1 MQFVKEGIQMR
12 LFLTLFMIQAI
23 ILLGACQRQE
33 KREAL
38 DKQDGRQHV
47 VRVSDSTKKK
57 TNQARSS
64 TDVAQDLVK
73 VTEHVADV
81 NDATAIVIGRYAV
94 VGIDVKDDLDRSKV
108 ENIKYS
114 VAKALKNDPEGANA
128 VVVAD
133 PDTVSRLKEMG
144 KEIQAGHPVSGIM
157 DELAAIVG
165 RVMPEMPRNEIDRR
179 ETDPTNEPNDQ
190 LKQNDQK
197 QLDEHQND
205 QSNHHMNQ
213 KK

>member
-1 MQFVKEGIQMR
+1 MR
-12 LFLTLFMIQAI
+12 LFLTLFMIQTI
-23 ILLGACQRQE
+23 ILLGACQQQE
-33 KREAL
+33 KPEAV
-38 DKQDGRQHV
+38 DEQGGRQHL
-47 VRVSDSTKKK
+47 VRVSDSSKKK
-57 TNQARSS
+57 TNQARPS
-64 TDVAQDLVK
+64 TDVAQHLVN

-108 ENIKYS
+108 ETIKYS
-114 VAKALKNDPEGANA
+114 VAKALRNDPEGANA

-144 KEIQAGHPVSGIM
+144 KEIQAGRPVSGIM

-165 RVMPEMPRNEIDRR
+165 RVMPEMPRNEIDRN
-179 ETDPTNEPNDQ
+179 EKDPTNDPNNQ
-190 LKQNDQK
+190 LKEQDQK
-197 QLDEHQND
+197 QLEKNQND

-213 KK
+213 KN

>member
-1 MQFVKEGIQMR
+1 MR
-12 LFLTLFMIQAI
+12 LFLTLFMIQTI
-23 ILLGACQRQE
+23 ILLGACQQQE
-33 KREAL
+33 KPEAL
-38 DKQDGRQHV
+38 DKQDGRQHL
-47 VRVSDSTKKK
+47 VRVSDSSKKE
-57 TNQARSS
+57 TNQARPS
-64 TDVAQDLVK
+64 TDVAQHLVN

-108 ENIKYS
+108 ETIKYS
-114 VAKALKNDPEGANA
+114 VAKALRNDPEGANA

-144 KEIQAGHPVSGIM
+144 KEIQAGRPVSGIM

-165 RVMPEMPRNEIDRR
+165 RVMPEMPRNELERN
-179 ETDPTNEPNDQ
+179 EKDPTNDPNNQ
-190 LKQNDQK
+190 LKEHDQK
-197 QLDEHQND
+197 QLEKNQND

>member
-1 MQFVKEGIQMR
+1 MR
-12 LFLTLFMIQAI
+12 LFLTLFMIQTI
-23 ILLGACQRQE
+23 ILLGACQQQE
-33 KREAL
+33 KPEAL
-38 DKQDGRQHV
+38 DKQDGRQHL
-47 VRVSDSTKKK
+47 VRVSDSSKKK
-57 TNQARSS
+57 TDQARPS
-64 TDVAQDLVK
+64 TDVAQHLVN

-108 ENIKYS
+108 ETIKYS
-114 VAKALKNDPEGANA
+114 VAKALRNDPEGANA

-144 KEIQAGHPVSGIM
+144 KEIQAGRPVSGIM

-165 RVMPEMPRNEIDRR
+165 RVMPEMPRNEIDRN
-179 ETDPTNEPNDQ
+179 EKDPTNDPNNQ
-190 LKQNDQK
+190 LKERDQK
-197 QLDEHQND
+197 QLEKNQND

-213 KK
+213 KN

>member
-1 MQFVKEGIQMR
+1 MR
-12 LFLTLFMIQAI
+12 LFLTLFMIQTI
-23 ILLGACQRQE
+23 ILLGACQQQE
-33 KREAL
+33 KPEAL
-38 DKQDGRQHV
+38 DKQDGRQHL
-47 VRVSDSTKKK
+47 VRVSDSSKKK
-57 TNQARSS
+57 TNQARPS
-64 TDVAQDLVK
+64 TDVAQHLVN

-108 ENIKYS
+108 ETIKYS
-114 VAKALKNDPEGANA
+114 VAKALRNDSEGANA

-144 KEIQAGHPVSGIM
+144 KEIQAGRPVSGIM

-165 RVMPEMPRNEIDRR
+165 RVMPEMPKNEIDRN
-179 ETDPTNEPNDQ
+179 EKDPTNDPNNQ
-190 LKQNDQK
+190 LKERDQK
-197 QLDEHQND
+197 QLEKNQND

>member
-1 MQFVKEGIQMR
+1 MR
-12 LFLTLFMIQAI
+12 LFLTLFMIQTI
-23 ILLGACQRQE
+23 ILLGACQQQE
-33 KREAL
+33 KPEAL
-38 DKQDGRQHV
+38 DKQNGRQHL
-47 VRVSDSTKKK
+47 VRVSDSSKKK
-57 TNQARSS
+57 TTQARPS
-64 TDVAQDLVK
+64 TDVAQHLVN

-108 ENIKYS
+108 ETIKYS
-114 VAKALKNDPEGANA
+114 VAKALRNDPEGANA

-144 KEIQAGHPVSGIM
+144 KEIQAGRPVSGIM

-165 RVMPEMPRNEIDRR
+165 RVMPEMPRNEIERN
-179 ETDPTNEPNDQ
+179 EKDPTNDPNNQ
-190 LKQNDQK
+190 LKEHDQK
-197 QLDEHQND
+197 QLEKNQND

>member
-1 MQFVKEGIQMR
+1 MR
-12 LFLTLFMIQAI
+12 LFLTLFMIQTI
-23 ILLGACQRQE
+23 ILLGACQQQE
-33 KREAL
+33 KPEAL
-38 DKQDGRQHV
+38 NKQDGRQHL
-47 VRVSDSTKKK
+47 VRVSDSSKKK
-57 TNQARSS
+57 TNQARPS
-64 TDVAQDLVK
+64 TDVAQHLVN

-108 ENIKYS
+108 ETIKYS
-114 VAKALKNDPEGANA
+114 VAKALRNDPEGANA

-144 KEIQAGHPVSGIM
+144 KEIQAGRPVSGIM

-165 RVMPEMPRNEIDRR
+165 RVMPEMPKNEIDRN
-179 ETDPTNEPNDQ
+179 ENDPTNDPNNQ
-190 LKQNDQK
+190 RKEQDQK
-197 QLDEHQND
+197 QLEKNQND

>member
-1 MQFVKEGIQMR
+1 MR
-12 LFLTLFMIQAI
+12 LFLTLFMIQTI
-23 ILLGACQRQE
+23 ILLGACQQQE
-33 KREAL
+33 KPEAL
-38 DKQDGRQHV
+38 DKQDGRQHL
-47 VRVSDSTKKK
+47 VRVSDSSKKK
-57 TNQARSS
+57 TNQARPS
-64 TDVAQDLVK
+64 TDVAQHLVN

-108 ENIKYS
+108 ETIKYS
-114 VAKALKNDPEGANA
+114 VAKALRNDPEGANA

-144 KEIQAGHPVSGIM
+144 KEIQAGRPVSGIM

-165 RVMPEMPRNEIDRR
+165 RVMPEMPRNEIERN
-179 ETDPTNEPNDQ
+179 EKDPTNDQNNQ
-190 LKQNDQK
+190 LKEHDQK
-197 QLDEHQND
+197 QLEKNQND

-213 KK
+213 KN

>member
-1 MQFVKEGIQMR
+1 MR
-12 LFLTLFMIQAI
+12 LFFTLFMIQTI
-23 ILLGACQRQE
+23 ILLGACQQQE
-33 KREAL
+33 KPEAK
-38 DKQDGRQHV
+38 DRQDGRQHL
-47 VRVSDSTKKK
+47 VRVSDSTKKN
-57 TNQARSS
+57 TDQARPS
-64 TDVAQDLVK
+64 TDVAQHLVN

-108 ENIKYS
+108 ETIKYS

-133 PDTVSRLKEMG
+133 PDTVSRLKQMG
-144 KEIQAGHPVSGIM
+144 KEIQAGRPVSGIM

-165 RVMPEMPRNEIDRR
+165 RVMPEMPQNEIDRN
-179 ETDPTNEPNDQ
+179 EKDPTQDPNDQ

-197 QLDEHQND
+197 KLDENQND
-205 QSNHHMNQ
+205 QSNRHMNQ

>member
-1 MQFVKEGIQMR
+1 MR
-12 LFLTLFMIQAI
+12 LFMTLFMIQAI
-23 ILLGACQRQE
+23 ILLGACQQQE
-33 KREAL
+33 KPEAL

-64 TDVAQDLVK
+64 TDVAQHLVK
-73 VTEHVADV
+73 VTENVADV

-108 ENIKYS
+108 ETIKYS

-144 KEIQAGHPVSGIM
+144 KEIQAGRPVSGIM

-165 RVMPEMPRNEIDRR
+165 RVMPEMPRNEIDRH
-179 ETDPTNEPNDQ
+179 EKDPTNEPNDQ

-197 QLDEHQND
+197 QLDKHQND

>member
-1 MQFVKEGIQMR
+1 MR
-12 LFLTLFMIQAI
+12 LFLTLFMIQTI
-23 ILLGACQRQE
+23 ILLGACQQQE
-33 KREAL
+33 KPEAL
-38 DKQDGRQHV
+38 DKQDGRQHL
-47 VRVSDSTKKK
+47 VRVSDSSKKK
-57 TNQARSS
+57 TDQARPS
-64 TDVAQDLVK
+64 TDVAEHLVN

-108 ENIKYS
+108 ETIKYS
-114 VAKALKNDPEGANA
+114 VAKALRNDPEGANA

-144 KEIQAGHPVSGIM
+144 KEIQAGRPVSGIM

-165 RVMPEMPRNEIDRR
+165 RVMPEMPKNEIDRN
-179 ETDPTNEPNDQ
+179 EKDPTNDPNNQ
-190 LKQNDQK
+190 LKERDQK
-197 QLDEHQND
+197 QLEKNQNN

-213 KK
+213 KN

>member
-1 MQFVKEGIQMR
+1 MR

-23 ILLGACQRQE
+23 ILLGACQQQE

-64 TDVAQDLVK
+64 TEVAQHLVK
-73 VTEHVADV
+73 VTEHIADV
-81 NDATAIVIGRYAV
+81 NDATAVVIGRYAV

-108 ENIKYS
+108 ETIKYS

-133 PDTVSRLKEMG
+133 PDTVSRLKKMG
-144 KEIQAGHPVSGIM
+144 KEIQAGRPVSGIM

-165 RVMPEMPRNEIDRR
+165 RVMPEMPKNEIDRR
-179 ETDPTNEPNDQ
+179 ETDPTNESNDQ

-197 QLDEHQND
+197 QLNEHQND

>member
-1 MQFVKEGIQMR
+1 MR
-12 LFLTLFMIQAI
+12 LFLTLFMVQAI
-23 ILLGACQRQE
+23 MLLGACQQQE
-33 KREAL
+33 KSEAL

-64 TDVAQDLVK
+64 TDVAQHLVK

-81 NDATAIVIGRYAV
+81 NDATAVVIGRYAV

-108 ENIKYS
+108 ETIKYS

-144 KEIQAGHPVSGIM
+144 KEIQAGRPVSGIM

-165 RVMPEMPRNEIDRR
+165 RVMPELPRNEIDRR

-197 QLDEHQND
+197 SLDEHQND
-205 QSNHHMNQ
+205 HTNQ
-213 KK
+213 KKNQKK

>member
-1 MQFVKEGIQMR
+1 MR
-12 LFLTLFMIQAI
+12 LFLTLFMIQTI
-23 ILLGACQRQE
+23 ILLGACQQQE
-33 KREAL
+33 KPEAIN
-38 DKQDGRQHV
+38 KQNGRQHL
-47 VRVSDSTKKK
+47 VRVSDSSKQK
-57 TNQARSS
+57 TNQARPS
-64 TDVAQDLVK
+64 TDVAQHLVN

-108 ENIKYS
+108 ETIKYS
-114 VAKALKNDPEGANA
+114 VAKALRNDPEGANA

-144 KEIQAGHPVSGIM
+144 KEIQAGRPVSGIM

-165 RVMPEMPRNEIDRR
+165 RVMPEMPKNEIDRN
-179 ETDPTNEPNDQ
+179 EKDPTNDPNNQ
-190 LKQNDQK
+190 LKEHDQK
-197 QLDEHQND
+197 QLEKNQND

>member
-1 MQFVKEGIQMR
+1 MR
-12 LFLTLFMIQAI
+12 LFLTLFMIQTI
-23 ILLGACQRQE
+23 ILLGACQQQE
-33 KREAL
+33 KPEAL
-38 DKQDGRQHV
+38 NKQDGRQHL
-47 VRVSDSTKKK
+47 VRVSDSSKKK
-57 TNQARSS
+57 TNQARPS
-64 TDVAQDLVK
+64 TDVAQHLVN

-108 ENIKYS
+108 ETIKYS
-114 VAKALKNDPEGANA
+114 VAKALRNDPEGANA

-144 KEIQAGHPVSGIM
+144 KEIQAGRPVSGIM

-165 RVMPEMPRNEIDRR
+165 RVMPEMPKNEIDRN
-179 ETDPTNEPNDQ
+179 EKDPTNDPNNQ
-190 LKQNDQK
+190 LKEQDQK
-197 QLDEHQND
+197 QLEKKQND

>member
-1 MQFVKEGIQMR
+1 MR
-12 LFLTLFMIQAI
+12 LFLTLFMIQTI
-23 ILLGACQRQE
+23 ILLGACQQQE
-33 KREAL
+33 KPEAL
-38 DKQDGRQHV
+38 DKQDGRQHL
-47 VRVSDSTKKK
+47 VRVSDSSKKE
-57 TNQARSS
+57 TNQARPS
-64 TDVAQDLVK
+64 TDVAQHLVN

-108 ENIKYS
+108 ETIKYS
-114 VAKALKNDPEGANA
+114 VAKALRNDPEGANA

-144 KEIQAGHPVSGIM
+144 KEIQAGRPVSGIM

-165 RVMPEMPRNEIDRR
+165 RVMPEMPRNEIDRN
-179 ETDPTNEPNDQ
+179 EKDPTNDPNNQ
-190 LKQNDQK
+190 LKEHDQK
-197 QLDEHQND
+197 QLEKNQND

>member
-1 MQFVKEGIQMR
+1 MR
-12 LFLTLFMIQAI
+12 LFVTLFMIHTI
-23 ILLGACQRQE
+23 FLLGACQQQE
-33 KREAL
+33 KPEAL
-38 DKQDGRQHV
+38 DKQDGRQHL
-47 VRVSDSTKKK
+47 VRVSDSTKKN
-57 TNQARSS
+57 TNQARPS
-64 TDVAQDLVK
+64 TDVAQHLVN

-108 ENIKYS
+108 ETIKYS

-144 KEIQAGHPVSGIM
+144 KEIQAGRPVSGIM

-165 RVMPEMPRNEIDRR
+165 RVMPEMPRNEIDRS
-179 ETDPTNEPNDQ
+179 ETDPTNDPNDQ

-197 QLDEHQND
+197 QLDKNQND

>member
-1 MQFVKEGIQMR
+1 MR
-12 LFLTLFMIQAI
+12 LFLTLFMIQSI
-23 ILLGACQRQE
+23 ILLGACQQQE
-33 KREAL
+33 KPEAL
-38 DKQDGRQHV
+38 DKQDGRQHL
-47 VRVSDSTKKK
+47 VRVSDSSKKE
-57 TNQARSS
+57 TNQARPS
-64 TDVAQDLVK
+64 TDVAQHLVN

-108 ENIKYS
+108 ETIKYS
-114 VAKALKNDPEGANA
+114 VAKALRNDPEGANA

-144 KEIQAGHPVSGIM
+144 KEIQAGRPVSGIM

-165 RVMPEMPRNEIDRR
+165 RVMPEMPRNEIDRN
-179 ETDPTNEPNDQ
+179 EKDPTNDPNNQ
-190 LKQNDQK
+190 LKEQDQK
-197 QLDEHQND
+197 QLEKNQND

-213 KK
+213 KN

>member
-1 MQFVKEGIQMR
+1 MR
-12 LFLTLFMIQAI
+12 IFLTLFMIQTI
-23 ILLGACQRQE
+23 ILLGACQQQE
-33 KREAL
+33 KPEAL
-38 DKQDGRQHV
+38 DKQDGRQHLV
-47 VRVSDSTKKK
+47 KVSDSSKKK
-57 TNQARSS
+57 ANQARPS
-64 TDVAQDLVK
+64 TDVAQHLVN

-108 ENIKYS
+108 ETIKYS
-114 VAKALKNDPEGANA
+114 VAKALRNDPEGANA

-144 KEIQAGHPVSGIM
+144 KEIQAGRPVSGIM

-165 RVMPEMPRNEIDRR
+165 RVMPEMPRNEIDRN
-179 ETDPTNEPNDQ
+179 EKDPTNDPNNQ
-190 LKQNDQK
+190 LKEQDQK
-197 QLDEHQND
+197 QLEKNQND

>member
-1 MQFVKEGIQMR
+1 MR
-12 LFLTLFMIQAI
+12 LFLTLFMIQTI
-23 ILLGACQRQE
+23 ILLGACQQQE
-33 KREAL
+33 KPEAL
-38 DKQDGRQHV
+38 NKQDGRQHL
-47 VRVSDSTKKK
+47 VRVSDSSKKK
-57 TNQARSS
+57 TNQARPS
-64 TDVAQDLVK
+64 TDVAQHLVN

-108 ENIKYS
+108 ETIKYS
-114 VAKALKNDPEGANA
+114 VAKALRNDPEGANA

-144 KEIQAGHPVSGIM
+144 KEIQAGRPVSGIM

-165 RVMPEMPRNEIDRR
+165 RVMPEMPKNEIDRN
-179 ETDPTNEPNDQ
+179 EKDPTNDQNNQ
-190 LKQNDQK
+190 LKEQDQK
-197 QLDEHQND
+197 QLEKNQND

>member
-1 MQFVKEGIQMR
+1 MR
-12 LFLTLFMIQAI
+12 LFLTLFMIQTI
-23 ILLGACQRQE
+23 ILLGACQQQE
-33 KREAL
+33 KPEAL
-38 DKQDGRQHV
+38 DKQDGRQHL
-47 VRVSDSTKKK
+47 VRVSDSSKKK
-57 TNQARSS
+57 TNQARPS
-64 TDVAQDLVK
+64 TDVAEHLVN

-108 ENIKYS
+108 ETIKYS
-114 VAKALKNDPEGANA
+114 VAKALRNDPEGANA

-144 KEIQAGHPVSGIM
+144 KEIQAGRPVSGIM

-165 RVMPEMPRNEIDRR
+165 RVMPEMPKNEIERNEK
-179 ETDPTNEPNDQ
+179 DPTNDPNNQ
-190 LKQNDQK
+190 LKEQDQK
-197 QLDEHQND
+197 QLEKNQND

-213 KK
+213 KN

>member
-1 MQFVKEGIQMR
+1 MR
-12 LFLTLFMIQAI
+12 LFLTLFMIQTI
-23 ILLGACQRQE
+23 ILLGACQQQ
-33 KREAL
+33 KKPEAL
-38 DKQDGRQHV
+38 DKQDGRQHL
-47 VRVSDSTKKK
+47 VRVSDSSKKK
-57 TNQARSS
+57 TNQARPS
-64 TDVAQDLVK
+64 TDVAQHLVN

-108 ENIKYS
+108 ETIKYS
-114 VAKALKNDPEGANA
+114 VAKALRNDPEGANA

-144 KEIQAGHPVSGIM
+144 KEIQAGRPVSGIM

-165 RVMPEMPRNEIDRR
+165 RVMPEMPRNEIERN
-179 ETDPTNEPNDQ
+179 EKDPTNDPNNQ
-190 LKQNDQK
+190 LKEQDQK
-197 QLDEHQND
+197 QLEKNQND

>member
-1 MQFVKEGIQMR
+1 MR
-12 LFLTLFMIQAI
+12 LFLTLFMIQTI
-23 ILLGACQRQE
+23 ILLGACQQQE
-33 KREAL
+33 KPEAL
-38 DKQDGRQHV
+38 DKQDGRQHL
-47 VRVSDSTKKK
+47 VRVSDSSKKK
-57 TNQARSS
+57 TNQARPS
-64 TDVAQDLVK
+64 TDVAQHLVN

-108 ENIKYS
+108 ETIKYS
-114 VAKALKNDPEGANA
+114 VAKALRNDPEGANA

-144 KEIQAGHPVSGIM
+144 KEIQAGRPVSGIM

-165 RVMPEMPRNEIDRR
+165 RVMPEMPRNEIERN
-179 ETDPTNEPNDQ
+179 EKDPTNDPNNQ
-190 LKQNDQK
+190 LKEHDQK
-197 QLDEHQND
+197 QLEKNQND

-213 KK
+213 KN

>member
-1 MQFVKEGIQMR
+1 MR
-12 LFLTLFMIQAI
+12 LFLTLFMIHTI
-23 ILLGACQRQE
+23 ILLGACQQQE
-33 KREAL
+33 KPEAL
-38 DKQDGRQHV
+38 DKQDGRQHL
-47 VRVSDSTKKK
+47 VRVSDSSKKK
-57 TNQARSS
+57 TNQARPS
-64 TDVAQDLVK
+64 TDVAEHLVN

-108 ENIKYS
+108 ETIKYS
-114 VAKALKNDPEGANA
+114 VAKALRNDPEGANA

-144 KEIQAGHPVSGIM
+144 KEIQAGRPVSGIM

-165 RVMPEMPRNEIDRR
+165 RVMPEMPRNEIDRN
-179 ETDPTNEPNDQ
+179 EKDPTNDPNNQ
-190 LKQNDQK
+190 LKEQDQK
-197 QLDEHQND
+197 QLEKNQND

-213 KK
+213 KN

>member
-1 MQFVKEGIQMR
+1 MR
-12 LFLTLFMIQAI
+12 LFLTLFMIQTI
-23 ILLGACQRQE
+23 ILLGACQQQE
-33 KREAL
+33 KPEAL
-38 DKQDGRQHV
+38 DKQDGRQHL
-47 VRVSDSTKKK
+47 VRVSDSSKKK
-57 TNQARSS
+57 TNQARPS
-64 TDVAQDLVK
+64 TDVAQHLVN

-108 ENIKYS
+108 ETIKYS
-114 VAKALKNDPEGANA
+114 VAKALRNDPEGANA

-144 KEIQAGHPVSGIM
+144 KEIQAGRPVSGIM

-165 RVMPEMPRNEIDRR
+165 RVMPEMPKNEIDRN
-179 ETDPTNEPNDQ
+179 EKDPTNDPNNQ
-190 LKQNDQK
+190 LKERDRK
-197 QLDEHQND
+197 QLEKNQND

>member
-1 MQFVKEGIQMR
+1 MR
-12 LFLTLFMIQAI
+12 LFLTLFMIQTI
-23 ILLGACQRQE
+23 ILLGACEQQE
-33 KREAL
+33 KPEAM
-38 DKQDGRQHV
+38 DKQDGRQHL
-47 VRVSDSTKKK
+47 VRVSDSSKKK
-57 TNQARSS
+57 TNQARPS
-64 TDVAQDLVK
+64 TDVAQHLVN

-108 ENIKYS
+108 ETIKYS
-114 VAKALKNDPEGANA
+114 VAKALRNDPEGANA

-144 KEIQAGHPVSGIM
+144 KEIQAGRPVSGIM

-165 RVMPEMPRNEIDRR
+165 RVMPEMPRNEIERN
-179 ETDPTNEPNDQ
+179 EKDPTNDPNNQ
-190 LKQNDQK
+190 LKEHDQK
-197 QLDEHQND
+197 QLEKNQND

>member
-1 MQFVKEGIQMR
+1 MR
-12 LFLTLFMIQAI
+12 LFLTLFMIQTI
-23 ILLGACQRQE
+23 ILLGACQQQE
-33 KREAL
+33 KPEAL
-38 DKQDGRQHV
+38 DKQDGRQHL
-47 VRVSDSTKKK
+47 VRVSDSSKKE
-57 TNQARSS
+57 TNQARPS
-64 TDVAQDLVK
+64 TDVAQHLVN

-108 ENIKYS
+108 ETIKYS
-114 VAKALKNDPEGANA
+114 VAKALRNDPEGANA

-144 KEIQAGHPVSGIM
+144 KEIQAGRPVSGIM

-165 RVMPEMPRNEIDRR
+165 RVMPEMPRNEIDRN
-179 ETDPTNEPNDQ
+179 EKDPTNDPNNQ
-190 LKQNDQK
+190 LKERDQK
-197 QLDEHQND
+197 QLEKNQND

>member
-1 MQFVKEGIQMR
+1 MR
-12 LFLTLFMIQAI
+12 LFLTLFMIQTI
-23 ILLGACQRQE
+23 ILLSACQQQE
-33 KREAL
+33 KPEAL
-38 DKQDGRQHV
+38 DEQDGRQHL
-47 VRVSDSTKKK
+47 VRVSDSSKKK
-57 TNQARSS
+57 TNQARPS
-64 TDVAQDLVK
+64 TDVAQHLVN

-108 ENIKYS
+108 ETIKYS
-114 VAKALKNDPEGANA
+114 VAKALRNDPEGANA

-144 KEIQAGHPVSGIM
+144 KEIQAGRPVSGIM

-165 RVMPEMPRNEIDRR
+165 RVMPEMPRNEIDRN
-179 ETDPTNEPNDQ
+179 EKDPTNDPNNQ
-190 LKQNDQK
+190 LKEHDQK
-197 QLDEHQND
+197 QLEKNQND

>member
-1 MQFVKEGIQMR
+1 MR
-12 LFLTLFMIQAI
+12 LFLTLFMIQTI
-23 ILLGACQRQE
+23 ILLGACQQQE
-33 KREAL
+33 KPEAL
-38 DKQDGRQHV
+38 DKQDGRQHL
-47 VRVSDSTKKK
+47 VRVSDSSKKK
-57 TNQARSS
+57 TDQARPS
-64 TDVAQDLVK
+64 TDVAQHLVN

-108 ENIKYS
+108 ETIKYS
-114 VAKALKNDPEGANA
+114 VAKALRNDSEGANA

-144 KEIQAGHPVSGIM
+144 KEIQAGRPVSGIM

-165 RVMPEMPRNEIDRR
+165 RVMPEMPKNEIDRN
-179 ETDPTNEPNDQ
+179 EKDPTNDPNNQ
-190 LKQNDQK
+190 LKERDQK
-197 QLDEHQND
+197 QLEKNQND

>member
-1 MQFVKEGIQMR
+1 MR
-12 LFLTLFMIQAI
+12 LFLTLFMIQTI
-23 ILLGACQRQE
+23 ILLGACQQQE
-33 KREAL
+33 KPEAL
-38 DKQDGRQHV
+38 NKQDGRQHL
-47 VRVSDSTKKK
+47 VRVSDSSKKE
-57 TNQARSS
+57 TNQARPS
-64 TDVAQDLVK
+64 TDVAQHLVN

-108 ENIKYS
+108 ETIKYS
-114 VAKALKNDPEGANA
+114 VAKALRNDPEGANA

-144 KEIQAGHPVSGIM
+144 KEIQAGRPVSGIM

-165 RVMPEMPRNEIDRR
+165 RVMPEMPRNEIDRN
-179 ETDPTNEPNDQ
+179 EKDPTNDPNNQ
-190 LKQNDQK
+190 LKEQDQK
-197 QLDEHQND
+197 QLEKNQND

-213 KK
+213 KN

>member
-1 MQFVKEGIQMR
+1 MR
-12 LFLTLFMIQAI
+12 LFFKLLMIQTI
-23 ILLGACQRQE
+23 FLLGACQQQE
-33 KREAL
+33 KHETGAGQEGRERL
-38 DKQDGRQHV
+38 
-47 VRVSDSTKKK
+47 VRVSDSSKK
-57 TNQARSS
+57 TTDHARSS
-64 TDVAQDLVK
+64 TDVAQHLVN

-81 NDATAIVIGRYAV
+81 KDATAVVIGRYAV

-108 ENIKYS
+108 ETIKYS

-133 PDTVSRLKEMG
+133 PDTVSRLKQMG
-144 KEIQAGHPVSGIM
+144 KEIQKGRPVSGIM

-165 RVMPEMPRNEIDRR
+165 RVMPEMPHNEIDRS
-179 ETDPTNEPNDQ
+179 ETDPTNDANHQ

-197 QLDEHQND
+197 QLEKNQND
-205 QSNHHMNQ
+205 QSNHHMNH

>member
-1 MQFVKEGIQMR
+1 MR
-12 LFLTLFMIQAI
+12 LFLTLFMVQAI
-23 ILLGACQRQE
+23 MLLGACQQQE
-33 KREAL
+33 KSEAL

-64 TDVAQDLVK
+64 TDVAQHLVK

-81 NDATAIVIGRYAV
+81 NDATAVVIGSYAV

-108 ENIKYS
+108 ETIKYS

-144 KEIQAGHPVSGIM
+144 KEIQAGRPVSGIM

-197 QLDEHQND
+197 RLDEHQND